1 MRDSIRKYSGLMI
14 FTILCLQVS
23 GVAAQQMDFDKIQIK
38 THHVRGNIYML
49 EGAGGNIG
57 VSAGEDAVYIID
69 DQFAPLTDKIRAAI
83 AAISDKPVKFVIN
96 THWHLDHTGGNEN
109 FGKAGAVIVAH
120 DNVYE
125 RMTQENFIRSLNRKV
140 PPSPKAA
147 LPVISFS
154 RDVTFHLN
162 GEDTRVFHVAHAHTD
177 GDSVVHFPES
187 NVVHTGDTWFHGN
200 YPFIDVSSGGSI
212 DGVIAAVEKIL
223 ALVNEETRI
232 IPGHG
237 PMGEKAGLEDYLVML
252 KTVRGRMQDL
262 IDRGKS
268 LEEIKALRP
277 NADYDGAL
285 GNGFIKPAQFLE
297 IVYHSLT
304 GE

>member
-1 MRDSIRKYSGLMI
+1 MHHTIRQYSGLI
-14 FTILCLQVS
+14 ALVILFLPVTNT
-23 GVAAQQMDFDKIQIK
+23 AAQQMDFDSIEIK
-38 THHVRGNIYML
+38 PHHVRGNIHML

-83 AAISDKPVKFVIN
+83 AQISDKPVKFVIN
-96 THWHLDHTGGNEN
+96 THWHFDHTGGNEN

-125 RMTQENFIRSLNRKV
+125 RMTQENFIRSLNRRV

-162 GEDTRVFHVAHAHTD
+162 GEDTRIFHVAHAHTD
-177 GDSVVHFPES
+177 GDSVVHFPKS
-187 NVVHTGDTWFHGN
+187 NVVHTGDTWFHGS
-200 YPFIDVSSGGSI
+200 YPFIDISSGGSI
-212 DGVIAAVEKIL
+212 DGMIAAVEKIL
-223 ALVNEETRI
+223 ALVDDDTRI

-237 PMGEKAGLEDYLVML
+237 PMGDRSGLEDYLVML

-262 IDRGKS
+262 IQRGKS
-268 LEEIKALRP
+268 LEEILALKP
-277 NADYDGAL
+277 NADYDGTL
-285 GNGFIKPAQFLE
+285 GNGFINPEQFLE
-297 IVYHSLT
+297 IVYNSLM
-304 GE
+304 EE

>member
-1 MRDSIRKYSGLMI
+1 MRHTIRQYSGLI
-14 FTILCLQVS
+14 ALVILFLPVTNT
-23 GVAAQQMDFDKIQIK
+23 AAQQLDFDKIEIK
-38 THHVRGNIYML
+38 THHVRGNIHML

-57 VSAGEDAVYIID
+57 VSAGGDAVYIID
-69 DQFAPLTDKIRAAI
+69 DQFAPLTDKIQAAI
-83 AAISDKPVKFVIN
+83 AAISEKPVKFVIN
-96 THWHLDHTGGNEN
+96 THWHFDHTGGNEN

-154 RDVTFHLN
+154 HDVTFHVN

-200 YPFIDVSSGGSI
+200 YPFIDISSGGSI
-212 DGVIAAVEKIL
+212 DGMIAAVEKIL
-223 ALVNEETRI
+223 ALVDDDTRI

-237 PMGEKAGLEDYLVML
+237 PMGDRSDLEDYLVML
-252 KTVRGRMQDL
+252 KTVRDRIQDL
-262 IDRGKS
+262 IHRGKS
-268 LEEIKALRP
+268 LEEVLALKP
-277 NADYDGAL
+277 NADYDSSL
-285 GNGFIKPAQFLE
+285 GNGFINPEQFLE
-297 IVYHSLT
+297 IVYNSLM

>member
-1 MRDSIRKYSGLMI
+1 MYHALRQYYLLMTLI
-14 FTILCLQVS
+14 ILFLPVS
-23 GVAAQQMDFDKIQIK
+23 NTAAQQMDFDKIQIK

-57 VSAGEDAVYIID
+57 VSAGNDAVYIID

-96 THWHLDHTGGNEN
+96 THGHFDHTGGNEN

-125 RMTQENFIRSLNRKV
+125 RMTQENFIRSFNRKI

-187 NVVHTGDTWFHGN
+187 NVVHTGDTWFNGN

-212 DGVIAAVEKIL
+212 DGVIAAVKKIL
-223 ALVNEETRI
+223 SLIDGETRI

-237 PMGEKAGLEDYLVML
+237 PMGDKAGLEDYLVML

-285 GNGFIKPAQFLE
+285 GKGFIKPEPFLE
-297 IVYHSLT
+297 IVYSSLT
-304 GE
+304 QE